1 MERGIVPSEIYKILA
16 APSYDF
22 VISMYDED
30 GQGTI
35 SPIRAKWF
43 YVKPVNFMIQ
53 VPSAS
58 DALIRPEVYLWKS
71 QELKD
76 DRSREIMTRIKT
88 CCNQYGYGFTVND
101 FGRGNLPKKFSH
113 IAMRDVEE
121 TKLQE
126 SFDGSAFRSY
136 YKLPKAKTI
145 IVHSS
150 RIDEENSDRTQNI
163 KDIFIDCGG
172 ERFKLKFP
180 NVDAAKAITM
190 HMNES
195 GKWGDRYSKHIESSS
210 SDLEKLKR
218 LLPELEAA
226 KKNIHARKAK
236 DFIDGLE
243 KALKTSS
250 SSNGYSSDIA
260 NLSSVPRVGKKY
272 IEDFAKRMDISSDK
286 ELAMALARQYL
297 MRECSNMSS
306 YAETI
311 YENMS
316 DLTDVDP
323 KSIVQLAKR
332 ICLGCLDINM
342 DAQVPPIEQSTS
354 TPEERVLMFG
364 DRIASIIGDE
374 RIKDV
379 LENILSKPYLEEK
392 DASFIRALGNS
403 ALGKYRK
410 GFVFGGTA
418 SSAYGSDGALSTAS
432 GDASATAESL
442 EERLDESFED
452 FKKWVEKQ

>member
-76 DRSREIMTRIKT
+76 ERSREIMTRIKT

-126 SFDGSAFRSY
+126 SFEGSAFRSY

-163 KDIFIDCGG
+163 KDIFIDCNG

-195 GKWGDRYSKHIESSS
+195 GAWGDRYSKHIENSS

-226 KKNIHARKAK
+226 KKHIHARKAK
-236 DFIDGLE
+236 EFIKSLE
-243 KALKTSS
+243 KSLRSS
-250 SSNGYSSDIA
+250 SSHKGYSSDIA
-260 NLSSVPRVGKKY
+260 NMRSFPRVGKKY
-272 IEDFAKRMDISSDK
+272 IEDFARRMNVTSDK
-286 ELAMALARQYL
+286 ELSMALARQYL
-297 MRECSNMSS
+297 MRECNNMSA
-306 YAETI
+306 YAECI
-311 YENMS
+311 FENMTN
-316 DLTDVDP
+316 TDGVDP
-323 KSIVQLAKR
+323 KSIIQLAKR
-332 ICLGCLDINM
+332 ICLGCVDVIP
-342 DAQVPPIEQSTS
+342 DAQVPPIDSHTS
-354 TPEERVLMFG
+354 TPEEKVLMFG
-364 DRIASIIGDE
+364 DRIASILGDE
-374 RIKDV
+374 RIRDV
-379 LENILSKPYLEEK
+379 IENICSKPYLEEK
-392 DASFIRALGNS
+392 DANFIKALGNS

-418 SSAYGSDGALSTAS
+418 SPAYGSDGSPS
-432 GDASATAESL
+432 SDGGDAATESL
-442 EERLDESFED
+442 AEKLDESFKE
-452 FKKWVEKQ
+452 FKKWVDRQ